1 MSDLTKI
8 FDKLRG
14 MAPEGEAIIAVLEV
28 AQSVT
33 GLGGAGAAE
42 GLRLLDAALRA
53 LEAGSHDAVTHE
65 QILAQVAALHDQS
78 AGDRAKEDAELDAMA
93 PPPATTD
100 SGGS

>member
-1 MSDLTKI
+1 MSNLTKL

-14 MAPEGEAIIAVLEV
+14 LAPEGEAIVAVLEV
-28 AQSVT
+28 AQSIT

-42 GLRLLDAALRA
+42 GLRLLDAALKA
-53 LEAGSHDAVTHE
+53 LESGTHDAVTHE

-93 PPPATTD
+93 PPATTD
-100 SGGS
+100 SGGP